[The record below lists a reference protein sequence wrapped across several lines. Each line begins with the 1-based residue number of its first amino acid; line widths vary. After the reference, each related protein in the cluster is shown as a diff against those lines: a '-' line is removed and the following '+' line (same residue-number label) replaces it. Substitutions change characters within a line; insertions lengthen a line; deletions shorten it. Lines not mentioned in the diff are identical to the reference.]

1 MARTHKGTP
10 PSYPSKA
17 HNGHARIT
25 VRLTTGARHCLYLGT
40 HGSPESRREYQ
51 RVLALMEANC
61 GGYPVNDAGRAAAGL
76 TINEVAVAFW
86 SYAEKRYRLI
96 DGSSSRELDHYEAS
110 LRPLLDLFGDTPASE
125 YGPVK
130 LKALR
135 EQLVGRQKFLVRLAD
150 APETPTRWLPDGRVR
165 ADEGTAQWGEQW
177 RPGTVLKSKPA
188 LSRRLINQRIDHVK
202 RFFAWDVG

>member
-1 MARTHKGTP
+1 MARTRKGIP

-17 HNGHARIT
+17 HNGQARIT